1 MTFLNK
7 KEDVVDIAVT
17 PHGKYLIS
25 KGKFKPKFYA
35 FFDDDVVYDGEYIDL
50 SEDQNDIVGR
60 IRESLSLRPIMITSG
75 SLNDDG
81 MPITSD
87 SPVTRKAN
95 SMLSNPLGTSDLRS
109 DFFPSWNIQTISDS
123 VQITGSVEYSS
134 PFSQRT
140 DMAEIPQVHFDIEW
154 VYYVPFVPEGT
165 DGDTLAYNVQDQRV
179 VLSIEEENVFDK
191 VDGNYDI
198 EVFLCEGPTDSDTSR
213 TFKHKQD
220 LKFIT
225 DDAFDEQ
232 TGVLMA
238 STDNEIGGRYPRL
251 DSSYVEYFLSIKAD
265 GELTDTLGENVIE
278 STAARDLYS
287 TRFGDDDSGEVCD

>member
-1 MTFLNK
+1 M
-7 KEDVVDIAVT
+7 
-17 PHGKYLIS
+17 
-25 KGKFKPKFYA
+25 
-35 FFDDDVVYDGEYIDL
+35 
-50 SEDQNDIVGR
+50 
-60 IRESLSLRPIMITSG
+60 
-75 SLNDDG
+75 
-81 MPITSD
+81 
-87 SPVTRKAN
+87 
-95 SMLSNPLGTSDLRS
+95 
-109 DFFPSWNIQTISDS
+109 
-123 VQITGSVEYSS
+123 
-134 PFSQRT
+134 
-140 DMAEIPQVHFDIEW
+140 
-154 VYYVPFVPEGT
+154 PEGT

-198 EVFLCEGPTDSDTSR
+198 EVFLCEGPTASDTSR

>member
-25 KGKFKPKFYA
+25 KGKFKPMFYA
-35 FFDDDVVYDGEYIDL
+35 FFDDDVVYDGKYIDL
-50 SEDQNDIVGR
+50 SEDQNDIIGR
-60 IRESLSLRPIMITSG
+60 IRESLSLRPIMVTSG

-87 SPVTRKAN
+87 SPVTRKGN

-140 DMAEIPQVHFDIEW
+140 DMAEIPQIHFDIGW
-154 VYYVPFVPEGT
+154 AYYVPFVPSGS
-165 DGDTLAYNVQDQRV
+165 DPDTLAYNIQDQKV

-198 EVFLCEGPTDSDTSR
+198 EVFLCEGPTDTDTSR
-213 TFKHKQD
+213 VFKHVQD

-225 DDAFDEQ
+225 EDAFDEQ

-238 STDNEIGGRYPRL
+238 STDAEIGGRYPRL
-251 DSSYVEYFLSIKAD
+251 DPSYVEYFLSIKAD

-278 STAARDLYS
+278 STAASSLYT